1 MRRRPFR
8 LAAVAAL
15 LVLFTSGC
23 YLNEVDDL
31 IESGATEKPW
41 YCDPVAPNSVTGP
54 GMGTVN
60 FYAGQ
65 TRSEL
70 DWATC
75 RSLAAQMDLAKSYAQ
90 KYPTLG
96 DVLALGGRSSFSFL
110 TGMGTHTGIETVTPE
125 LLVNPDF
132 DPLDP
137 QWPGRIDSTFK
148 AGEPEFLQ
156 YNGNTP
162 DSRLI
167 GMSWYVRTSDGQPP
181 EGFAGGND
189 WWHHHPRLC
198 HRLTDALIIGVNQ
211 ADSTCAANGGLN
223 LHTQNY
229 YMVHLWV
236 VDGLP
241 YEGDVFAP
249 THPCIKS
256 TGAIFDESDP
266 CHTSLLGG
274 AGAGA
279 VAGKA
284 DEQSYGYCP
293 IGSLAA
299 A

>member
-15 LVLFTSGC
+15 LALISSGC
-23 YLNEVDDL
+23 YLAEVDDL
-31 IESGATEKPW
+31 VASGATEKPW
-41 YCDPVAPNSVTGP
+41 YCNPVAPNSVTGP

-65 TRSEL
+65 TRSAYSWE
-70 DWATC
+70 DC
-75 RSLAAQMDLAKSYAQ
+75 RKLAGQMDQAKDFADN
-90 KYPTLG
+90 YPTLG
-96 DVLALGGRSSFSFL
+96 DALDAGGRSSFVFL
-110 TGMGTHTGIETVTPE
+110 PGMGTHTGLETVTPE
-125 LLVNPDF
+125 LLANPDF

-148 AGEPEFLQ
+148 AREPEFLQ
-156 YNGNTP
+156 YNGNTR
-162 DSRLI
+162 DARLV
-167 GMSWYVRTSDGQPP
+167 GMSWYVRTEDGQPP
-181 EGFAGGND
+181 AGFVGGND

-198 HRLTDALIIGVNQ
+198 FNRTTAIITGVNQ
-211 ADSTCAANGGLN
+211 ADSTCQAGNGVN

-236 VDGLP
+236 VDDLE

-249 THPCIKS
+249 QHPCIKS
-256 TGAIFDESDP
+256 TGAIFDMDDP

-274 AGAGA
+274 AAATSRSG
-279 VAGKA
+279 VP

-293 IGSLAA
+293 LGSLAT
-299 A
+299 